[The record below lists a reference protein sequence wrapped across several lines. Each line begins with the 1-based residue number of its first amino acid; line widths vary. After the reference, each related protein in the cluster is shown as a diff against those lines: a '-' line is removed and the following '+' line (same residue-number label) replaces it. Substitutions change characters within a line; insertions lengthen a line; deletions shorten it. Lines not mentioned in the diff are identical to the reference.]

1 MKEFITIGEKFS
13 GLLELV
19 NFDSK
24 AQFEVRLVDL
34 FQTMLQQASDDF
46 RIKLKTEIQEYDHF
60 HGNEPLMVLRQIIAD
75 HFNVSVTVIIAKD
88 RHGNVNLARQIA
100 MWCSRHLPNSY
111 SLSTI
116 GSFYN
121 RDHATIINATNK
133 IDGLYAVDKSF
144 RKTLD
149 ECVELI
155 RSKGF
160 NVTHHLAKLAEIKR

>member
-1 MKEFITIGEKFS
+1 MKEFVTIGEKFS

-24 AQFEVRLVDL
+24 ATFELRLIDL

-46 RIKLKTEIQEYDHF
+46 RIKLKAEIQDYDQF
-60 HGNEPLMVLRQIIAD
+60 HGTEPLLVLRQVIAD
-75 HFNVSVTVIIAKD
+75 HFNVSETIILAKD
-88 RHGNVNLARQIA
+88 RHGNVNLARQVA
-100 MWCSRHLPNSY
+100 MWCSRYLPNSY
-111 SLSTI
+111 SFSTI

-160 NVTHHLAKLAEIKR
+160 NVTHHLAKLDEIKR